1 MKLGII
7 NKRNFGK
14 FTNMWMS
21 NNTLLDIQ
29 WVKGEITR
37 EIRKYFEMKENK
49 DTTFQNLWN
58 AAKAILGDKHIDI
71 NAYIKNEDK
80 SQISYLIF
88 DLKTLGKE
96 EQIKSKRGRMKEV
109 IQIRMEI
116 NEKENRKTV
125 VKINKPKIGSLEW
138 T

>member
-1 MKLGII
+1 
-7 NKRNFGK
+7 
-14 FTNMWMS
+14 
-21 NNTLLDIQ
+21 
-29 WVKGEITR
+29 
-37 EIRKYFEMKENK
+37 MKENK